1 MHDTDLGI
9 FKVVSGGTNLFSF
22 KAQDVVNWNK
32 GTAGVVRKKLV
43 TSISVKFQNSDEYVF
58 EFESKNDGSYQRTKQ
73 AISGAIQTD
82 LAFSEILRILK
93 LNERVPIEDVCK
105 ILTRFNMPNSFEDG
119 KNVVEFFISSDKAQ
133 GTFDGRGFVSKL
145 ALERES
151 VRYEI
156 VAKFEMNSSGNF
168 VLKCPGCGASLPLDK
183 KESTGKCTY
192 CGSSYV
198 VPKKLLDL
206 I

>member
-9 FKVVSGGTNLFSF
+9 FKIVSGGNNLFSF
-22 KAQDVVNWNK
+22 RQQDVVRWNK
-32 GTAGVVRKKLV
+32 GSSGIVRKKLV
-43 TSISVKFQNSDEYVF
+43 TSISVKFPNSDEYVF
-58 EFESKNDGSYQRTKQ
+58 EFESRDEDSYQRARQ
-73 AISGAIQTD
+73 AIARAIQID
-82 LAFSEILRILK
+82 LAYSEILRLLK
-93 LNERVPIEDVCK
+93 LQERVSIQDVCK

-119 KNVVEFFISSDKAQ
+119 KNVVEFFIASDKVQ
-133 GTFDGRGFVSKL
+133 GAIDEKDFVSKV

-156 VAKFEMNSSGNF
+156 VAKFEMTSSGSF
-168 VLKCPGCGASLPLDK
+168 ILKCPGCGASLPLDK

-198 VPKKLLDL
+198 VPKRLLDL